1 MAASYY
7 CSTMLCIICV
17 RPCQHIIT
25 MIHILCMIC
34 ILPCQHI
41 ITMIRSRTA
50 VYYFKPEY
58 QIYRWHAAHCTSHT
72 TGALHHTTTIC
83 ITFDENVMLSCLFI
97 SSCITQLPFT
107 KNLSNLTHLNLAN
120 LAQEQV
126 NSPTT
131 ALISQLSK
139 YIID

>member
-1 MAASYY
+1 MHHLYEYGCVLLLFDHAMHNLRA
-7 CSTMLCIICV
+7 TM
-17 RPCQHIIT
+17 PAHYNYDTHT
-25 MIHILCMIC
+25 MPAL
-34 ILPCQHI
+34 

-107 KNLSNLTHLNLAN
+107 KNLSNLTYLNLAN